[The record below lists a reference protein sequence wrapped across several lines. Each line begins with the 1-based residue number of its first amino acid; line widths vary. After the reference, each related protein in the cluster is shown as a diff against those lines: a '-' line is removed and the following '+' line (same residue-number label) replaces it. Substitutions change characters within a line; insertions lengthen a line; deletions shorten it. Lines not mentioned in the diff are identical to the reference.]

1 MTISSP
7 TYDNHHGEQRQ
18 FTEDDEEIN
27 VDIEDE
33 NDIKIKDE
41 LPEDLSPEQEN
52 SSEHEIDYTQRR
64 KQRRYRTTFTSVQLD
79 ELEKAFSRTHYPDV
93 FTREEL
99 AMKVGL
105 TEARIQVWFQ
115 NRRAKWRKNEKVGP
129 NGLPYSPYGPA
140 VGIGMS
146 GTSMA
151 SLSPSMGSPYSALSL
166 MAAAG
171 RRPFDQAFNPLLPA
185 TSLASTLNPPKPHIP
200 SLPSF
205 FPQGLGQ
212 AAGLPSLANLPPHLR
227 PPFLPHLFQQQPSF
241 QQLLA
246 GLSAHRPR
254 LDIPDYSSLFTSLP
268 SSIPTSLMSSS
279 SPFFSSPLLSPSSLS
294 SSPPSHSPPSEVDR
308 RIDSI
313 ALLRMKAL
321 ENERLSEKSS

>member
-1 MTISSP
+1 
-7 TYDNHHGEQRQ
+7 
-18 FTEDDEEIN
+18 
-27 VDIEDE
+27 
-33 NDIKIKDE
+33 
-41 LPEDLSPEQEN
+41 
-52 SSEHEIDYTQRR
+52 
-64 KQRRYRTTFTSVQLD
+64 
-79 ELEKAFSRTHYPDV
+79 
-93 FTREEL
+93 
-99 AMKVGL
+99 MKVGL

-146 GTSMA
+146 TSIA
-151 SLSPSMGSPYSALSL
+151 SLSPTIPSPYSALSL

-171 RRPFDQAFNPLLPA
+171 RRSFDPPFSPLLPA
-185 TSLASTLNPPKPHIP
+185 TSLASSLTPPKPPLP

-212 AAGLPSLANLPPHLR
+212 AAGLPSLPTLPPHLR
-227 PPFLPHLFQQQPSF
+227 PPFLPQLFQQQPSF

-254 LDIPDYSSLFTSLP
+254 LDLPDYSSLFTSLP
-268 SSIPTSLMSSS
+268 STVPTSLMSST
-279 SPFFSSPLLSPSSLS
+279 SPFLTSSLLSPSSLS
-294 SSPPSHSPPSEVDR
+294 SSPPSVSPPSEGDR

-321 ENERLSEKSS
+321 EKERLSEKSN

>member
-7 TYDNHHGEQRQ
+7 TYDNRHQEQKQ
-18 FTEDDEEIN
+18 FTEDEEEIN

-33 NDIKIKDE
+33 NEIKIKDE
-41 LPEDLSPEQEN
+41 LPEDLSPEQDHDGD
-52 SSEHEIDYTQRR
+52 HEIDYNQRR
-64 KQRRYRTTFTSVQLD
+64 KQRRYRTTFTSLQLD

-99 AMKVGL
+99 ANKVGL

-129 NGLPYSPYGPA
+129 NGLPYSPYGPS
-140 VGIGMS
+140 VGLGMP
-146 GTSMA
+146 GTTMT
-151 SLSPSMGSPYSALSL
+151 SLSPTIGSPYSALSL

-171 RRPFDQAFNPLLPA
+171 RRPFDAAFSPLLPA
-185 TSLASTLNPPKPHIP
+185 TSLASSLAPPKPHPTIP

-205 FPQGLGQ
+205 FPPSLGQ
-212 AAGLPSLANLPPHLR
+212 AASLPSLASLPPHLR
-227 PPFLPHLFQQQPSF
+227 PPFLPQLFQQQPSF

-254 LDIPDYSSLFTSLP
+254 LEIPDYSSLFTSLP
-268 SSIPTSLMSSS
+268 SSVPSSIMSSS
-279 SPFFSSPLLSPSSLS
+279 SPFLSSPC
-294 SSPPSHSPPSEVDR
+294 SPPPPYPPPLPPT
-308 RIDSI
+308 
-313 ALLRMKAL
+313 LLQQMLTGAG
-321 ENERLSEKSS
+321 

>member
-7 TYDNHHGEQRQ
+7 SYDPHGQQRE

-41 LPEDLSPEQEN
+41 QPEDLSPEQEDP
-52 SSEHEIDYTQRR
+52 SEHEIDYTQRR
-64 KQRRYRTTFTSVQLD
+64 KQRRYRTTFTSLQLD

-140 VGIGMS
+140 GGIGLS
-146 GTSMA
+146 TSMA
-151 SLSPSMGSPYSALSL
+151 SLSPTLGSPYSALSL

-171 RRPFDQAFNPLLPA
+171 RRPFDHPLNPLMPA
-185 TSLASTLNPPKPHIP
+185 TSLASTLNPPKPHLP

-205 FPQGLGQ
+205 FPQGLAQ
-212 AAGLPSLANLPPHLR
+212 AGLPSLPTLPPHLR
-227 PPFLPHLFQQQPSF
+227 PPFLPPVLQPSF

-268 SSIPTSLMSSS
+268 STIPSSLLPNS